1 MYKIMVNTTDKFGA
15 GTDAKVYIKLYGEQN
30 VTEKIPLVKSLTHD
44 NPFEAG
50 NQDMFE
56 VVAAHLGPLTK
67 IR

>member
-1 MYKIMVNTTDKFGA
+1 MVATTDKFGA
-15 GTDAKVYIKLYGEQN
+15 GTDSKVYIKLYGEQGS
-30 VTEKIPLVKSLTHD
+30 TEKIPLVKSRSHN

-56 VVAAHLGPLTK
+56 VVAPFLGPLVK

>member
-1 MYKIMVNTTDKFGA
+1 MVATTDKFGA
-15 GTDAKVYIKLYGEQN
+15 GTDARVYIKLNGEMGS
-30 VTEKIPLVKSLTHD
+30 TEKIPLVKSLTHD

-56 VVAAHLGPLTK
+56 VVAPHLGPLTN